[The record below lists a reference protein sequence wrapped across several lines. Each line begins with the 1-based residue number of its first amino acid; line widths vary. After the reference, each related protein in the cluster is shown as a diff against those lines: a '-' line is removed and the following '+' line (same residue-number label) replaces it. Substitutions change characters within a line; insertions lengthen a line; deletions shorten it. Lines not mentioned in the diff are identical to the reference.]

1 MTLESP
7 AHPVMEGETVVLSC
21 LNETSVNLP
30 AVFYKDGL
38 FIGTSSVGNMTIHQV
53 YKSHEGLYKCTISGV
68 GESSEKWLSVRG
80 DT

>member
-1 MTLESP
+1 MTLKSP

-21 LNETSVNLP
+21 LNKTSANLP